1 MPNWKKVITSGSDAS
16 LNSLNLSSVVNAN
29 TDTDKFLVL
38 DSAGNV
44 DFRTGAN
51 VLSDINPGGLVS
63 SSAQINLGSTT
74 GTAANATSASYATYA
89 ATAGSATTATT
100 ATTANAVAFSNITGK
115 PTLNSGSAQIDHDAT
130 TNFVANEHID
140 HSTVSITAGNGL
152 SGGGTIAATRTL
164 SLDTTSATF
173 TNGVKTKL
181 NTEGVISSSVQVSHD
196 STTGF
201 VANEHIDHSTVSI
214 TAGNGL
220 TGGGTIAANRTIN
233 VVSANNGIVVN
244 TDNIQLDTTSTTFTA
259 GVKAKLSSEGV
270 ISGSQVQH
278 SIQTYV
284 DFKGQ
289 QQGALPWGTT
299 TDLQPVDRWFGV
311 WIAPSSG
318 YIEAV
323 YISPENVN
331 TPFDDMNI
339 TMYANS
345 GPVGTLVHN
354 TLGAPG
360 VNVKFDFGVAYSFS
374 ENDRISLDLDKLGN
388 TSDFYAIQVVF
399 RLNN

>member
-1 MPNWKKVITSGSDAS
+1 MPNWKKVITSGSDAT
-16 LNSLNLSSVVNAN
+16 LNSVKLSSVVNAN

-115 PTLNSGSAQIDHDAT
+115 PTLISGSAQIDHDST
-130 TNFVANEHID
+130 TNFVANEHIN
-140 HSTVSITAGNGL
+140 HSSVSITAGNGL
-152 SGGGTIAATRTL
+152 SGGGDISTTRTL

-173 TNGVKTKL
+173 TTGVKTKL
-181 NTEGVISSSVQVSHD
+181 NTEGVISSSVQVNHD

-244 TDNIQLDTTSTTFTA
+244 ADNIQLDTTSTTFTS
-259 GVKAKLSSEGV
+259 GVKARLTAEGV
-270 ISGSQVQH
+270 ISGSSLIH
-278 SIQTYV
+278 PHQTYV
-284 DFKGQ
+284 DFKGLP
-289 QQGALPWGTT
+289 QGSMPWGTT
-299 TDLQPVDRWFGV
+299 SDLQPNNQAFAV
-311 WIAPSSG
+311 WIAPAAG
-318 YIEAV
+318 YIDVV
-323 YISPENVN
+323 YVSPESLN
-331 TPFDDMNI
+331 TPADDFEVSLFVNG
-339 TMYANS
+339 
-345 GPVGTLVHN
+345 GPIAAPVVQ
-354 TLGAPG
+354 TLGLAG
-360 VNVKFDFGVAYSFS
+360 VNVTFNLGSSYLFAKG
-374 ENDRISLDLDKLGN
+374 DRVTLDLNKFGN
-388 TSDFYAIQVVF
+388 TSDLYAIQVGF
-399 RLNN
+399 RLYN